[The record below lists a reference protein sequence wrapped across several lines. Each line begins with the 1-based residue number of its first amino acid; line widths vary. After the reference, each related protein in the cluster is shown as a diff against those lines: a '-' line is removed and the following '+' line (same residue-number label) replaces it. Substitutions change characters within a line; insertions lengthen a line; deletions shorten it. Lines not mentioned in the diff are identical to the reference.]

1 MQLSSITPD
10 PKALRALSHPVRLR
24 ILGLLRA
31 DGPST
36 ASALAVRLS
45 LNSGVTSYHLRQL
58 AQHGFVVEDPGRG
71 NGRDRWWKAAHQ
83 STRSGETTDSTS
95 DGREAHDAFG
105 QAIAVVQ
112 TEQLQRAV
120 EELPLLPLSWRRAST
135 LSDWGLRVTP
145 ERAAELTD
153 ALAKVVDGWEED
165 SGDTEDAEDFVVI
178 LQTYPRPGRLGVSDL
193 A

>member
-1 MQLSSITPD
+1 VAP
-10 PKALRALSHPVRLR
+10 RL
-24 ILGLLRA
+24 
-31 DGPST
+31 D
-36 ASALAVRLS
+36 
-45 LNSGVTSYHLRQL
+45 
-58 AQHGFVVEDPGRG
+58 
-71 NGRDRWWKAAHQ
+71 
-83 STRSGETTDSTS
+83 
-95 DGREAHDAFG
+95 
-105 QAIAVVQ
+105 
-112 TEQLQRAV
+112 
-120 EELPLLPLSWRRAST
+120 